1 MAIRNN
7 REFNLFNFPVH
18 VIFFSQTTFNMVD
31 AGRSNLMLVK
41 KPIILGEKTGKRT
54 KWPKTP
60 WFVCILYHNIKSR
73 MLYYNNMLWQRN
85 SLNQNFEILLLFCR
99 INVIIDKKCVKV
111 VLAGVDLDRVAFHLA
126 ITDILFI
133 YSYM

>member
-1 MAIRNN
+1 
-7 REFNLFNFPVH
+7 
-18 VIFFSQTTFNMVD
+18 
-31 AGRSNLMLVK
+31 
-41 KPIILGEKTGKRT
+41 
-54 KWPKTP
+54 
-60 WFVCILYHNIKSR
+60 

-111 VLAGVDLDRVAFHLA
+111 VLAGVDLDQVAFHLA
-126 ITDILFI
+126 ITDILFM